1 MVKEHLR
8 LAEADRVHLQQLVAQ
23 QNVPVKVYR
32 RAQGLLGLDQG
43 QTLQQAAACVDVNYN
58 TVAAW
63 RNGYQAHGLQML
75 DDKARSG
82 RPIQIEGPARAQI
95 TALACST
102 PPEGHARW
110 TMSLLAH
117 KVVELGFVESISR
130 SHVAVILKKTLCS
143 RT

>member
-1 MVKEHLR
+1 MVKEHLH
-8 LAEADRVHLQQLVAQ
+8 LSEADRAYLQQLVAR

-43 QTLQQAAACVDVNYN
+43 QTLQQAAACVEVNYN

-63 RNGYQAHGLQML
+63 RDGYQAHGLQVL
-75 DDKARSG
+75 EDKARSG
-82 RPIQIEGPARAQI
+82 RPIQIEGPARAHI

-102 PPEGHARW
+102 PPEGHGRW
-110 TMSLLAH
+110 TMSLLAD
-117 KVVELGFVESISR
+117 KAVELGFVESISR
-130 SHVAVILKKTLCS
+130 SRVAVILKKTLSS

>member
-23 QNVPVKVYR
+23 QNVPHKVHR
-32 RAQGLLGLDQG
+32 RARGLLDLDAG
-43 QTLQQAAACVDVNYN
+43 QTLQQAARSVGVNYN
-58 TVAAW
+58 TIAAW
-63 RNGYQAHGLQML
+63 REGYHAHGLQVL
-75 DDKARSG
+75 EDKARSG
-82 RPIQIEGPARAQI
+82 RPIQIEGPTRAQI

-117 KVVELGFVESISR
+117 KVVELGFVKSISR
-130 SHVAVILKKTLCS
+130 SHVAVILKKTLCN